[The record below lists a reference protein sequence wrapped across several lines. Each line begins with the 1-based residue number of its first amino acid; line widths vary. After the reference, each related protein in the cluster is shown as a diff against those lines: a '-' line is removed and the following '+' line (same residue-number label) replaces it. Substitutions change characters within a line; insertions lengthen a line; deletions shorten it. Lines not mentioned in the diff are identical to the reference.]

1 MPKLSPAYREDNYEG
16 LPQDVGQYLDE
27 HFLTNLPSIGV
38 RNPKLLVVFSGGNAV
53 GKSSLSQKIAK
64 ELQGIILENDA
75 IKLRIMELMPDI
87 DREKLQLLTWQ
98 YTMNLYQRCGDIK
111 NGLIIRDGVID
122 WYYDRILPIFEKQG
136 YDLFVVGYDL
146 SREKLIQ
153 LINSRGDKP
162 TVSAGRLIS
171 QLDDH
176 EIHQKRFRQA
186 YKPDVLLGDDNIFDH
201 DKVVDMIRLRMD
213 KLNSESSY

>member
-27 HFLTNLPSIGV
+27 HFLTNLPNIGV

-64 ELQGIILENDA
+64 ELQGVILENDA
-75 IKLRIMELMPDI
+75 IKLRIMELIPDI

-146 SREKLIQ
+146 SRDKCIQ

-162 TVSAGRLIS
+162 TVSTDRLIS

-176 EIHQKRFRQA
+176 KIHQKRFRQA
-186 YKPDVLLGDDNIFDH
+186 YKPDVLLGDDSIFDH
-201 DKVVDMIRLRMD
+201 DKVVGMIRARMD
-213 KLNSESSY
+213 KLNGLPW